1 MIYTSIFINIILCL
15 LLVNFQW
22 KDQKAIIY
30 LCFVLIIFNIRQ
42 LTLLLLNSQFDDI
55 ILTQLIFVTDPLTCL
70 LGPMVFLYFK
80 SLIEKKL
87 YVNYLFFLFC
97 IPSLL
102 IVINL
107 WPYYY
112 FSFDEKLSIV
122 RAIKNNT
129 YMRDYPVK
137 HTMLIGFNL
146 QRLLIVTFN
155 IAFIVY
161 SFIFTFRAN
170 KNNNIKAK
178 YAGMIYSTLSLV
190 FISSFPL
197 FLFLLYANFTIPGT
211 FRFTF
216 LLPNNLYSEKIYLFT
231 LTPSICLLFFP
242 KLIYGLNQS
251 NSIIN
256 RVRENIRDLITH
268 TAEPIA
274 PAVAFTSE
282 KNQII
287 DYITKEKPYLNP
299 TFSIHTVSK
308 DLNIPHLQVSKSFNK
323 EMGISFPE
331 YRKRKRMEHAIE
343 LFKGG
348 AHKKMSIEG
357 VGTQSGFK
365 NKSSFFLAFQS
376 EFNMTPSEWIAKN
389 LA

>member
-30 LCFVLIIFNIRQ
+30 LCFLLIIFNIRQ

-55 ILTQLIFVTDPLTCL
+55 ILTQFIFVTDPFTCL
-70 LGPMVFLYFK
+70 LGPMIFLYFK
-80 SLIEKKL
+80 SLIDKKL
-87 YVNYLFFLFC
+87 YFNYLFFLFC

-107 WPYYY
+107 WPYYH

-129 YMRDYPVK
+129 YIRDNPVK
-137 HTMLIGFNL
+137 HTMLMGFNL

-161 SFIFTFRAN
+161 SFFFTFRAN

-178 YAGMIYSTLSLV
+178 YAGMIYSTLSFV

-197 FLFLLYANFTIPGT
+197 FLFLLYANFAMAGT

-231 LTPSICLLFFP
+231 LIPSICLLFFP

-251 NSIIN
+251 NSITN
-256 RVRENIRDLITH
+256 RVRENIRDLFTH
-268 TAEPIA
+268 TNQPIA
-274 PAVAFTSE
+274 PAVASTSE

-299 TFSIHTVSK
+299 AFSIHTVSK

-331 YRKRKRMEHAIE
+331 YRKRKRVEHAIE

-376 EFNMTPSEWIAKN
+376 AFNMTPSEWIAKN
-389 LA
+389 L

>member
-55 ILTQLIFVTDPLTCL
+55 ILSQLIFVTDPLTCL
-70 LGPMVFLYFK
+70 LGPMIFLYFK

-107 WPYYY
+107 WPYYH

-129 YMRDYPVK
+129 FIRDYPVN
-137 HTMLIGFNL
+137 HTMLIGFNM

-155 IAFIVY
+155 IVFIVY
-161 SFIFTFRAN
+161 SFFFTFRAN

-178 YAGMIYSTLSLV
+178 NAGMIYSTLSLV

-256 RVRENIRDLITH
+256 RVRENFRDFFTH
-268 TAEPIA
+268 TTEPIA

-331 YRKRKRMEHAIE
+331 YRKRKRVEHAIE

-376 EFNMTPSEWIAKN
+376 AFNMTPSEWIAKN
-389 LA
+389 L

>member
-1 MIYTSIFINIILCL
+1 M
-15 LLVNFQW
+15 
-22 KDQKAIIY
+22 
-30 LCFVLIIFNIRQ
+30 
-42 LTLLLLNSQFDDI
+42 
-55 ILTQLIFVTDPLTCL
+55 
-70 LGPMVFLYFK
+70 
-80 SLIEKKL
+80 
-87 YVNYLFFLFC
+87 
-97 IPSLL
+97 
-102 IVINL
+102 
-107 WPYYY
+107 
-112 FSFDEKLSIV
+112 V

-129 YMRDYPVK
+129 FIRDYPVK

-155 IAFIVY
+155 IVFIVY

-190 FISSFPL
+190 FISFFPL

-231 LTPSICLLFFP
+231 LTPSISLLFFP

-256 RVRENIRDLITH
+256 RVREKIRDLFTH
-268 TAEPIA
+268 TNQPIA
-274 PAVAFTSE
+274 PAVASTSE
-282 KNQII
+282 KTQII

-299 TFSIHTVSK
+299 AFSIHTVSK
-308 DLNIPHLQVSKSFNK
+308 DLNIPHLQVSSSFNK

-331 YRKRKRMEHAIE
+331 YRKRKRVEHAIE

-357 VGTQSGFK
+357 VSLQSGFK

-389 LA
+389 L

>member
-1 MIYTSIFINIILCL
+1 M
-15 LLVNFQW
+15 
-22 KDQKAIIY
+22 
-30 LCFVLIIFNIRQ
+30 
-42 LTLLLLNSQFDDI
+42 
-55 ILTQLIFVTDPLTCL
+55 
-70 LGPMVFLYFK
+70 
-80 SLIEKKL
+80 
-87 YVNYLFFLFC
+87 
-97 IPSLL
+97 
-102 IVINL
+102 
-107 WPYYY
+107 
-112 FSFDEKLSIV
+112 V

-129 YMRDYPVK
+129 YLRDYPVK

-256 RVRENIRDLITH
+256 RVRENIRDLFTH
-268 TAEPIA
+268 TNQLIA
-274 PAVAFTSE
+274 PPVAFTSE
-282 KNQII
+282 KTQII
-287 DYITKEKPYLNP
+287 DYITNEKPYLNP

-308 DLNIPHLQVSKSFNK
+308 DLNIPHLQVSSSFNK

-331 YRKRKRMEHAIE
+331 YRKRKRVEHAIE

-376 EFNMTPSEWIAKN
+376 EFNMTHSEWIAKN
-389 LA
+389 L

>member
-1 MIYTSIFINIILCL
+1 MIYTSIIINIILCL

-55 ILTQLIFVTDPLTCL
+55 ILSQLIFVTDPLTCL
-70 LGPMVFLYFK
+70 LGPMIFLYFK

-87 YVNYLFFLFC
+87 YFNYLFFLFC

-107 WPYYY
+107 WPYYN
-112 FSFDEKLSIV
+112 FSFDEKLSMV

-129 YMRDYPVK
+129 FIRDYPVK
-137 HTMLIGFNL
+137 QTMLIGFNL

-155 IAFIVY
+155 IVFIVY

-190 FISSFPL
+190 FISFFPL

-231 LTPSICLLFFP
+231 LTPSISLLFFP

-256 RVRENIRDLITH
+256 RVREKIRDLFTH
-268 TAEPIA
+268 TNQPIA
-274 PAVAFTSE
+274 PAVASTSE
-282 KNQII
+282 KTQII

-299 TFSIHTVSK
+299 AFSIHTVSK
-308 DLNIPHLQVSKSFNK
+308 DLNIPHLQVSSSFNK

-331 YRKRKRMEHAIE
+331 YRKRKRVEHAIE

-357 VGTQSGFK
+357 VSLQSGFK

-389 LA
+389 L

>member
-55 ILTQLIFVTDPLTCL
+55 ILSQLIFVTDPLTCL
-70 LGPMVFLYFK
+70 LGPMIFLYFK

-87 YVNYLFFLFC
+87 YFNYLFFLFC

-107 WPYYY
+107 WPYYN
-112 FSFDEKLSIV
+112 FSFDEKLSMV

-129 YMRDYPVK
+129 FIRDYPVK

-155 IAFIVY
+155 IVFIVY

-190 FISSFPL
+190 FISFFPL

-231 LTPSICLLFFP
+231 LTPSISLLFFP

-256 RVRENIRDLITH
+256 RVRENIRDLFTH
-268 TAEPIA
+268 TNQPIA
-274 PAVAFTSE
+274 PPVAFTSE
-282 KNQII
+282 KTQII
-287 DYITKEKPYLNP
+287 DYITNEKPYLNP
-299 TFSIHTVSK
+299 AFSIHTVSK
-308 DLNIPHLQVSKSFNK
+308 DLNIPHLQVSSSFNK

-331 YRKRKRMEHAIE
+331 YRKRKRVEHAIE

-357 VGTQSGFK
+357 VSLQSGFK

-389 LA
+389 L

>member
-1 MIYTSIFINIILCL
+1 
-15 LLVNFQW
+15 
-22 KDQKAIIY
+22 
-30 LCFVLIIFNIRQ
+30 
-42 LTLLLLNSQFDDI
+42 
-55 ILTQLIFVTDPLTCL
+55 
-70 LGPMVFLYFK
+70 
-80 SLIEKKL
+80 
-87 YVNYLFFLFC
+87 
-97 IPSLL
+97 
-102 IVINL
+102 
-107 WPYYY
+107 
-112 FSFDEKLSIV
+112 
-122 RAIKNNT
+122 
-129 YMRDYPVK
+129 
-137 HTMLIGFNL
+137 MLIGFNL

-161 SFIFTFRAN
+161 SFFFTFRAN

-178 YAGMIYSTLSLV
+178 YAGMIYSTLSVV
-190 FISSFPL
+190 FISSFPI

-216 LLPNNLYSEKIYLFT
+216 LLPNNLYSEKLYLFT

-251 NSIIN
+251 NSIVN
-256 RVRENIRDLITH
+256 RVRENIRDLFTH
-268 TAEPIA
+268 TTEPIA
-274 PAVAFTSE
+274 PSVAFISE

-331 YRKRKRMEHAIE
+331 YRKRKRVEHAIE

-389 LA
+389 L